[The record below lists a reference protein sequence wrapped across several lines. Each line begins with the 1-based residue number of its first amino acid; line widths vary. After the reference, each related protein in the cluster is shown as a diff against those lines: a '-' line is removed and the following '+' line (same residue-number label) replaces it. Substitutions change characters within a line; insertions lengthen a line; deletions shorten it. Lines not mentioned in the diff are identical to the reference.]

1 MEPIL
6 VIDNYDSFV
15 HNLVHYLEKA
25 GARVE
30 VRRNDR
36 IDLDTVDRWDRVLL
50 SPGPGLPKDAGIM
63 PELIR
68 RYGRTKDIFGV
79 CLGHQAI
86 AEAFGLRLRN
96 LDRVIHGEPTEA
108 HVLGSDPL
116 FQGIPDPFEI
126 GHYHSWVVDDEGVGT
141 SFEVTVRDADGS
153 VMGIRHREYA
163 LNGVQFHPESVLTPH
178 GYRIIENWLK
188 RSPS

>member
-25 GARVE
+25 GAEVE

-36 IDLDTVDRWDRVLL
+36 VSLEEVDRWDRILL

-63 PELIR
+63 PKLIQ
-68 RYGRTKDIFGV
+68 RYAREKDIFGV

-86 AEAFGLRLRN
+86 AEAFGLKLRN
-96 LDRVIHGEPTEA
+96 LERVVHGEPTRA
-108 HVLGSDPL
+108 RPLGHDL
-116 FQGIPDPFEI
+116 LYEGIPNPFEI
-126 GHYHSWVVDDEGVGT
+126 GHYHSWVVDETGVEN
-141 SFEVTVRDADGS
+141 SFEITVRDSDGS
-153 VMGIRHREYA
+153 IMGIRHRDLT

-188 RSPS
+188 GRTS